1 MTLLGACRAPP
12 LPTPILFV
20 WSPPLS
26 LSRPVPQPLA
36 RPGLVHPR
44 RAGLVAAATPPPSRR
59 QAAAHVER
67 RAVGP
72 PPAAATARARPPTGG
87 PEASVTPGRVSDVDV
102 TPPLPEAA
110 TRTAEALPLR
120 GGGGGASLSDE
131 TRRKISRSMVGQ
143 AKTAEMREKLSTAMR
158 GRTPWNKGKKMSPET
173 RARMSEARTGSSPW
187 NKGRRLS
194 RAHRLALSR
203 SLAAAMAAGKR
214 TGPST
219 DRLPALTAAARARP
233 RADGIVRGGARV
245 SIADGRG
252 RPGVA
257 GGGGGGSGVG
267 GVGAGEF
274 PLVATA
280 DIHEFVS
287 LRRELRVWS
296 DAYAERNDRRPSLA
310 DVRRLAP
317 VPVVRKFEVYMRMR
331 QLLRGLAADVV
342 GGGAAAAAEA
352 AGAADGQTQFVRR
365 PDGTLE
371 AVDGGALGD
380 NLQQQGAAATP
391 IGAAA
396 DGIGVVG
403 GATAARSAFGGIPAE
418 PLVGDDSSV
427 GDGDEGAHDDMGV
440 GLGRSDYSSGFLS
453 TTPSSPSL
461 STLGDAAA
469 TPSRS
474 PPSGQA
480 PRRRLSADDYR
491 LIGKHRLMTT
501 GDIHS
506 YIQLRRQLKAWSD
519 SWKATHHASRPPS
532 LSDVREDAPPSVYA
546 QFCEY
551 LSLRAR
557 MRGLAKEV
565 FGAEVDDV
573 EGMQRTANAG
583 ESILHALKAG
593 ARLSGGAGRGVRP
606 PSRGGGSSSG
616 FTGGAAGVD
625 SGAPV
630 ARH

>member
-1 MTLLGACRAPP
+1 M
-12 LPTPILFV
+12 
-20 WSPPLS
+20 
-26 LSRPVPQPLA
+26 
-36 RPGLVHPR
+36 
-44 RAGLVAAATPPPSRR
+44 
-59 QAAAHVER
+59 
-67 RAVGP
+67 
-72 PPAAATARARPPTGG
+72 
-87 PEASVTPGRVSDVDV
+87 
-102 TPPLPEAA
+102 
-110 TRTAEALPLR
+110 
-120 GGGGGASLSDE
+120 SDE

-203 SLAAAMAAGKR
+203 SLAAAVAAGKR

-219 DRLPALTAAARARP
+219 DRLPALAAAARARP

-245 SIADGRG
+245 SLTRG
-252 RPGVA
+252 GGGPGA
-257 GGGGGGSGVG
+257 GGGGGGGSGVG

-296 DAYAERNDRRPSLA
+296 DAYAARNDRRPSLA

-352 AGAADGQTQFVRR
+352 AGAADGEAQFVRR

-371 AVDGGALGD
+371 AVDGGGGGGGAGG
-380 NLQQQGAAATP
+380 NPQQQVAAGTP
-391 IGAAA
+391 LGGAA
-396 DGIGVVG
+396 DGMGVVG
-403 GATAARSAFGGIPAE
+403 GATAARSTFGGIPAE

-427 GDGDEGAHDDMGV
+427 SDSDEGAHDDLGV

-469 TPSRS
+469 LLS
-474 PPSGQA
+474 PPLPSGHA

-593 ARLSGGAGRGVRP
+593 ARLSGGTGGEGHP
-606 PSRGGGSSSG
+606 PPKGGGGSTG
-616 FTGGAAGVD
+616 FTGGVAGGE
-625 SGAPV
+625 SGAWA
-630 ARH
+630 ARD